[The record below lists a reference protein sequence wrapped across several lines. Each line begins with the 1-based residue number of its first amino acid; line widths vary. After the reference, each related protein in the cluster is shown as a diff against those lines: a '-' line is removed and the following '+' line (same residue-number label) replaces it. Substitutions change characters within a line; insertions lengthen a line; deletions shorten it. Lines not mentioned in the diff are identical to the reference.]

1 MNVLET
7 ATTQDKVDGWRVVIS
22 GEAGAAISQLT
33 DAEQEAVR
41 HGLTILQQYGIH
53 DAPSQSIAKLD
64 SPEPLYALRLPD
76 APDVRV
82 VVRVTKD
89 TTIDVED
96 VVRSS
101 TLRNVF
107 HAHASSS
114 HR

>member
-7 ATTQDKVDGWRVVIS
+7 MTQDTAYGWRVVIP

-41 HGLTILQQYGIH
+41 RGLAILQRYGVH
-53 DAPSQSIAKLD
+53 DAPAHSIDKLD
-64 SPEPLYALRLPD
+64 SPEPLYALRVPD

-82 VVRVTKD
+82 VVRVAPD
-89 TTIDVED
+89 ATIEVED

-107 HAHASSS
+107 HAHASSP
-114 HR
+114 HQ

>member
-1 MNVLET
+1 MTVLET
-7 ATTQDKVDGWRVVIS
+7 MTQDNVDGWRVVIP
-22 GEAGAAISQLT
+22 GEAGAAMSQLT

-41 HGLTILQQYGIH
+41 CGLTILQRYGVH
-53 DAPSQSIAKLD
+53 DAPAHLIDKLD

-82 VVRVTKD
+82 VVRVAQD

-96 VVRSS
+96 IVRSS

-107 HAHASSS
+107 HAHASSP